1 MNMVRFK
8 VAFLGL
14 VLSCALSPAQQFDWK
29 TSPLDGSVTGCTAA
43 TADNAAEAIGRIGA
57 DGEYYSP
64 SGKVYPNYSS
74 TAKVAAIVLAAQP
87 QMVDIKS
94 VVAHSEQEMPHLKG
108 EGLLSNWFVGIVM
121 DKVSEL
127 SGRKMDVGICN
138 FGGIR
143 KGMPQGDVLLDDI
156 NSMFPFRNTLV
167 HIEIKG
173 SELRKI
179 FQSMA
184 AGRFQAVGG
193 VKIEVEGGK
202 LASVMVGDSPLDDER
217 IYHMATI
224 SFLLDGGDGL
234 TLAHNAV
241 AVHDHGVLIFDAV
254 MEHVNALTQA
264 GESIR
269 STDERHII
277 IKK

>member
-1 MNMVRFK
+1 MIRFK
-8 VAFLGL
+8 AAVLGL
-14 VLSCALSPAQQFDWK
+14 VISCAVSHAQQFDWK
-29 TSPLDGSVTGCTAA
+29 TSPLDGSVTGCKAA
-43 TADNAAEAIGRIGA
+43 SAYDAEEAIGKLGA
-57 DGEYYSP
+57 EGEYYSP

-74 TAKVAAIVLAAQP
+74 TAKVAAIVLSAQP
-87 QMVDIKS
+87 QMVDLKS

-127 SGRKMDVGICN
+127 SGRKMDVAICN

-143 KGMPQGDVLLDDI
+143 KGMPKGDVLLDDI

-184 AGRFQAVGG
+184 AGRFQALGG
-193 VKIEVEGGK
+193 VKVEVEAGK
-202 LASVMVGDSPLDDER
+202 LVSVMVGDSPLDDEKV
-217 IYHMATI
+217 YHMATI

-234 TLAHNAV
+234 TLAHNAL

-254 MEHVNALTQA
+254 IEHINALNQA
-264 GESIR
+264 GESIK
-269 STDERHII
+269 SNDERHII